1 MPQTQVISDIRTRL
15 VQVGGR
21 TSQEFGL
28 GRIFGQVLV
37 YLYFQEQECSLD
49 QLGDDLGLSKASVS
63 IAARQLESLGLLRR
77 HWKKGDR
84 KNYYSTADNIVTALQ
99 QGLLSFV
106 RQKLRT
112 VSLELEEVEGLV
124 AEHINGPDTP
134 EDLRFL
140 AGRIKRARVLQKRAT
155 TVIDNP
161 LVNFFLKSEQLPQA
175 AGFGLKTEDG
185 SDVRG

>member
-1 MPQTQVISDIRTRL
+1 MAETQIITDLRTRL
-15 VQVGGR
+15 VEVGGR
-21 TSQEFGL
+21 TSQDLGL

-49 QLGDDLGLSKASVS
+49 QLGDDLELSKASVS

-155 TVIDNP
+155 GVVDNP
-161 LVNFFLKSEQLPQA
+161 LVNFFLKTEKEPPLEGPGLRAEQ
-175 AGFGLKTEDG
+175 
-185 SDVRG
+185 R